1 MGRTFCLWL
10 IMDNSI
16 DVILF
21 DINNLII
28 EKEETIYLDKVFE
41 DAILSF
47 KKKQLGKNILK
58 LED

>member
-1 MGRTFCLWL
+1 
-10 IMDNSI
+10 MDNSI